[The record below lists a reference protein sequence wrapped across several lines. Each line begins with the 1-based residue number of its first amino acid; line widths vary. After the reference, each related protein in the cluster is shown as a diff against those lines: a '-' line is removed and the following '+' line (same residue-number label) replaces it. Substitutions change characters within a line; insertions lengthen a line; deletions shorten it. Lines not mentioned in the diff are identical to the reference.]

1 MLETYGASLL
11 AGQFF
16 GLVALAICIAA
27 FASKQ
32 DDRLMVLLISANV
45 AFALQFMFFASWT
58 AAVLTLLVI
67 VRIMLARR
75 YVGSRKVLVGVLLA
89 NLLAAALTWQHWV
102 DVFPLIAAT
111 LGSLSMFLLRGIAMR
126 VGLGLAALAWMLNNI
141 LIGSIGGTLA
151 EGLVV
156 VTNAITIW
164 RLLRVRRKYPEI
176 FDASLEEAAQDPRD

>member
-1 MLETYGASLL
+1 MFETLNVSLL

-16 GLVALAICIAA
+16 GLVALAICLVA

-67 VRIMLARR
+67 VRIVLARR
-75 YVGSRKVLVGVLLA
+75 FVGSHKVLAAVLVA
-89 NLLAAALTWQHWV
+89 NCLAAVLTWQHWV

-126 VGLGLAALAWMLNNI
+126 VGLGLAELAWMLNNL

-164 RLLRVRRKYPEI
+164 RMLRARRKYPEL
-176 FDASLEEAAQDPRD
+176 FDASLEEADNRD

>member
-1 MLETYGASLL
+1 MFETWQASQM

-45 AFALQFMFFASWT
+45 AFALQFMFFSSWT

-75 YVGSRKVLVGVLLA
+75 YLGSRKVLAGVLIA
-89 NLLAAALTWQHWV
+89 NLVAAALTWQHWV
-102 DVFPLIAAT
+102 DVFPLVAAAF
-111 LGSLSMFLLRGIAMR
+111 GSVSMFLLRGIAMR
-126 VGLGLAALAWMLNNI
+126 VGLGLAAMAWMINNI

-164 RLLRVRRKYPEI
+164 RLLRVRRKYPQV
-176 FDASLEEAAQDPRD
+176 FDASLEGAGREPPG